1 MNTLESFT
9 QVVKSRRSVRGFLST
24 PIDDETLKNIFT
36 LAQYA
41 PSNCNTQPW
50 AVHVASGNV
59 LESLRESLSTAMAN
73 GDYDMDYFYSGT
85 YEGIYKTR
93 QVGAA
98 KALFGAMG
106 IAREDKEGRNDA
118 FFRNFR
124 FFDAPHAAFLFIPE
138 AFAEREACD
147 IGMYAQTL
155 MLSMKAHGVD
165 SCPQTAL
172 GFNARIVK
180 EALNVPEGLKL
191 LFGIS
196 FGFEDKNIPANAARV
211 DRAVLQECVT
221 FHKD

>member
-1 MNTLESFT
+1 MEPLESFSK
-9 QVVKSRRSVRGFLST
+9 VVKGRRSVRGFL
-24 PIDDETLKNIFT
+24 PKAIDDKTLNDIFT
-36 LAQYA
+36 LAQHA

-50 AVHVASGNV
+50 AVHVASGKT
-59 LESLRESLSTAMAN
+59 LRESLSTAISR
-73 GDYDMDYFYSGT
+73 GDYDMDFFYSGT

-106 IAREDKEGRNDA
+106 ITREDKQGRDEA
-118 FFRNFR
+118 FSRNFR
-124 FFDAPHAAFLFIPE
+124 FFDAPHVAFLFIPE
-138 AFAEREACD
+138 EFGVREACD

-155 MLSMKAHGVD
+155 MLSMKAHGID

-180 EALNVPEGLKL
+180 ETLNVPQGLKL

-196 FGFEDKNIPANAARV
+196 FGYEDTQMPANAARV
-211 DRAVLQECVT
+211 DRVELSECVT
-221 FHKD
+221 FHKE

>member
-1 MNTLESFT
+1 MEPLKSFSH
-9 QVVKSRRSVRGFLST
+9 VVKARHSVRGFL
-24 PIDDETLKNIFT
+24 PKAVDDKTLNDIFT
-36 LAQYA
+36 LAQHA

-50 AVHVASGNV
+50 AVHVASGKT
-59 LESLRESLSTAMAN
+59 LESLRESLSTAISR
-73 GDYDMDYFYSGT
+73 GDYDMDFFYSGT

-106 IAREDKEGRNDA
+106 ITREDKQGREEA
-118 FFRNFR
+118 FSRNFR
-124 FFDAPHAAFLFIPE
+124 FFGAPHVAFLFIPE
-138 AFAEREACD
+138 EFGVREACD

-180 EALNVPEGLKL
+180 EALNVPDGFKL

-196 FGFEDKNIPANAARV
+196 FGYEDTQTPANDARV
-211 DRAVLQECVT
+211 DRVELSECVT
-221 FHKD
+221 FHKE